1 VPIQVRGVRGATT
14 LDRDDAD
21 QLAIRV
27 PELVQAMLDAN
38 HLEIAAV
45 VSIWLTA
52 TPDITCG
59 FPATAARAL
68 DLADTPLL
76 GAQELDLSGALPL
89 CVRVLVHAHTDLPK
103 SEIRHIYLHE
113 AATLRPDLAGE
124 PG

>member
-1 VPIQVRGVRGATT
+1 MPTQVRGVRGATT

-21 QLAIRV
+21 QLQIRV

-38 HLEIAAV
+38 HLEIADV
-45 VSIWLTA
+45 ISIWLTA
-52 TPDITCG
+52 TPDVTCG

-76 GAQELDLSGALPL
+76 GAQELDLPGALPL
-89 CVRVLVHAHTDLPK
+89 CVRVLVHAHTDRSK
-103 SEIRHIYLHE
+103 AEIRHIYLHG
-113 AATLRPDLAGE
+113 AATLRPDLAAE